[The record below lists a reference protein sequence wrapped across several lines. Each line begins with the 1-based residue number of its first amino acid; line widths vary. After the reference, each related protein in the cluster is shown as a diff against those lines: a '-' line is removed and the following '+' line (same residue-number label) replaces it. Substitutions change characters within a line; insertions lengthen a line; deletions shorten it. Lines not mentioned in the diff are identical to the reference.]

1 MARESQS
8 RVTVALDHK
17 ALHRYLE
24 MRNPIYWRQPI
35 QFCKYDEEVYS
46 ALVAAGAMARDKNTK
61 QPITV
66 ETELDKL
73 G

>member
-61 QPITV
+61 QPYHGRDGT
-66 ETELDKL
+66 
-73 G
+73 